1 MKKMLATIL
10 AASACLVGAAAGT
23 ATYFPDSLHQA
34 DADGAQE
41 VAAAAAP
48 GNGSKSAP
56 SNDVSPGALE
66 ADIDRL
72 SHPRGKFVSVPI
84 VQRVVSCGDR
94 AVPLLSNGLTNGTEG
109 HYLVACLC
117 KIGTDASLDP
127 IRHMLRD
134 FSLDEQL
141 LTNRLSRDH
150 GISKRYEE
158 LATAIHEYPV
168 SGETEILPPLIH
180 YSDLPFAGV
189 SWEATERLR
198 AMIRRRPE
206 VIGVIIASLDDSREQ
221 FSCNL
226 GNILD
231 MELGH
236 PFRWPR
242 SSLSD
247 SPQNAA
253 ARYNSFWRGWWE
265 QNRNINGSDR
275 RLGR

>member
-1 MKKMLATIL
+1 M
-10 AASACLVGAAAGT
+10 SESAAA
-23 ATYFPDSLHQA
+23 
-34 DADGAQE
+34 
-41 VAAAAAP
+41 
-48 GNGSKSAP
+48 
-56 SNDVSPGALE
+56 NDVSPSALE

-72 SHPRGKFVSVPI
+72 SHPRGKLVAEPI

-94 AVPLLSNGLTNGTEG
+94 AVPLLRNALTNSTESR
-109 HYLVACLC
+109 YLVACLC
-117 KIGTDASLDP
+117 KIGTDASLNS
-127 IRHMLRD
+127 IRHILRD
-134 FSLDEQL
+134 PSLDEEL
-141 LTNRLSRDH
+141 RTNRSSREH
-150 GISKRYEE
+150 GIYKRYDD
-158 LATAIHEYPV
+158 LTTAIQEYPV
-168 SGETEILPPLIH
+168 SHETEIVSPLIH
-180 YSDLPFAGV
+180 YSDIAFAGI

-231 MELGH
+231 MELGY

-253 ARYNSFWRGWWE
+253 ARYNSFWHGWWE
-265 QNRNINGSDR
+265 QNRNRYRAGATSNTVPVRTSK
-275 RLGR
+275 